1 MSTKWSIAQWLE
13 LRWWQRYLRG
23 KDTARYLQWKSNYW
37 HGVLAKTAVS
47 LSSLKDKEILDAGCG
62 PAGIYMILDQS
73 RVTAVDPL
81 LPQYEQKLAVFNSS
95 MYPYVNFVRT
105 PLEQFSSP
113 TKFDVIFCMNAI
125 NHVNDI
131 KEGLNILSKHLKAD
145 GTLIMTVDAH
155 RSSFLKQLFRFI
167 PGDALHPHQYDMQ
180 GYISLLSNAGLE
192 VVKTARIKYGRIF
205 THELLAARLKT
216 LS

>member
-23 KDTARYLQWKSNYW
+23 KDTATYLQWKSNYW

-47 LSSLKDKEILDAGCG
+47 LSSFKDKEILDAGCG

-81 LPQYEQKLAVFNSS
+81 LEQYEQKLAVFNSS
-95 MYPYVNFVRT
+95 LYPYVNFVST

-125 NHVNDI
+125 NHVKDI

-192 VVKTARIKYGRIF
+192 VVKTARIKDGRIF
-205 THELLAARLKT
+205 THELLEARLKT
-216 LS
+216 VS